1 VRVTE
6 STLLPPLE
14 YFAVLRAISL
24 LACLVTASPSV
35 AHVRVIAGDIQHLY
49 GPGGEV
55 LDDAELQARNERAFA
70 RMDVEKQRA
79 IERHQL
85 ELEAERF
92 QSEQNFSATQL
103 WR

>member
-1 VRVTE
+1 M
-6 STLLPPLE
+6 
-14 YFAVLRAISL
+14 LRAISL

-92 QSEQNFSATQL
+92 QSEQNFSATPL

>member
-1 VRVTE
+1 M
-6 STLLPPLE
+6 
-14 YFAVLRAISL
+14 LRAISL

>member
-1 VRVTE
+1 M
-6 STLLPPLE
+6 
-14 YFAVLRAISL
+14 LRAISL

-85 ELEAERF
+85 ELEAEQF
-92 QSEQNFSATQL
+92 QAEQSFSATRL

>member
-1 VRVTE
+1 MQ
-6 STLLPPLE
+6 LPPLE
-14 YFAVLRAISL
+14 YFAMLRAFFL
-24 LACLVTASPSV
+24 TACLVAASPSV

-79 IERHQL
+79 IERRQL
-85 ELEAERF
+85 ELEAEQF
-92 QSEQNFSATQL
+92 QAEQNFSATQL

>member
-1 VRVTE
+1 
-6 STLLPPLE
+6 
-14 YFAVLRAISL
+14 VLRAIFLTASL
-24 LACLVTASPSV
+24 VAASPSA

-79 IERHQL
+79 IESRQL
-85 ELEAERF
+85 ELEAEQF
-92 QSEQNFSATQL
+92 QAEQSFSATQL

>member
-1 VRVTE
+1 
-6 STLLPPLE
+6 
-14 YFAVLRAISL
+14 VLRAISL

-92 QSEQNFSATQL
+92 QSEQNFSATPL